1 MRGRATRRGANA
13 PSASTAAAAS
23 NDAEANGDDA
33 ADEGGEPASWKV
45 ELESIMA
52 GTHPALVEALEPHD
66 QKMKAIVGQADRVR
80 QLQMINI
87 NALFECEKKQAD
99 DENKVRT
106 ARSRGGLLGAAV
118 ALHDRTRRHSRGRG
132 LPGLAC
138 RAHAPAAVGG
148 RIYARAAVVVC
159 VCVRA
164 RAAPHVRRDARV
176 MHRVRRAPSVQAQLE
191 FFKARLIDTIEEKQK
206 KAAAQQAG
214 GRSRDADAKA
224 KQAGDKRKRGE
235 VVEEKPSCLP
245 PSYMLKAEELKAD
258 MEEIATSVDH
268 YSVRSAA
275 AASDEMRGGSST
287 EAWFDR
293 SRQLLHCNGQSFDR
307 GATVHVYMQGQRVDD
322 SWTLTSMNAVEVT
335 LRDADSTK
343 LKVTLAQLRNGRYVF
358 RHGN

>member
-99 DENKVRT
+99 DENK
-106 ARSRGGLLGAAV
+106 
-118 ALHDRTRRHSRGRG
+118 
-132 LPGLAC
+132 
-138 RAHAPAAVGG
+138 
-148 RIYARAAVVVC
+148 
-159 VCVRA
+159 
-164 RAAPHVRRDARV
+164 
-176 MHRVRRAPSVQAQLE
+176 AQLE